1 MQPLDVK
8 YNKTSRLQTNVN
20 NLART
25 LKAKVQLVDL
35 QNPQA
40 GKSGSFTVVVDRF
53 VKTGKHREL
62 SSDELPYISQNLK
75 DNPYFKK
82 K

>member
-25 LKAKVQLVDL
+25 LKAKMQQADL

-40 GKSGSFTVVVDRF
+40 GKSGSFTVVGDRF
-53 VKTGKHREL
+53 VETDR
-62 SSDELPYISQNLK
+62 
-75 DNPYFKK
+75 
-82 K
+82 